1 MSSAREHRLDALTD
15 AGDSWRADAA
25 RKSPIANHGSRLRV
39 GSFDIYVAHTT
50 HPATLVGAFEKSSA
64 DKEVPSMLVSTA
76 KGVASSPAAT
86 PGGQRSHPSRG
97 CARGLYATPLR
108 YLCELPLKLILV
120 DGVCLRFVRRF
131 ILCFTCDL
139 SPLNLSRHVSRPG
152 TTSVQSPYELCE
164 VQDVRGINS
173 EATIPGSSSAGCAVG
188 ASLVISRLTAGVS
201 SNRHYGAAR
210 LSRLSSISS

>member
-108 YLCELPLKLILV
+108 YLCELPLKLIYFSGSCFALFSYSVWSLLLV
-120 DGVCLRFVRRF
+120 
-131 ILCFTCDL
+131 TY
-139 SPLNLSRHVSRPG
+139 RPSIYLG
-152 TTSVQSPYELCE
+152 TYPALALPQFKAPTSFARSKM
-164 VQDVRGINS
+164 
-173 EATIPGSSSAGCAVG
+173 CAE
-188 ASLVISRLTAGVS
+188 
-201 SNRHYGAAR
+201 
-210 LSRLSSISS
+210 